1 MTSLNKKYRIKTI
14 PLLILLTI
22 LLLSSFYI
30 YKTFISKENIPD
42 ESILLNDNIDTKI
55 ITNTRSNYDSSP
67 TLSLTTSDYASLS
80 YTERLDMLYD
90 NNYSL
95 EDRIKIYLADDL
107 DNIGLI
113 YYNFENNNTININ
126 EDKKFIA
133 ASTYK
138 VGLNLYAYYLN
149 SIGKLDLDQYIEY
162 LPEDYEEGTGI
173 LQDQYYIGS
182 YKIQDLLDLSIIYS
196 DNIATNMVGRY
207 LGGHEAVRKNLY
219 NLLKI
224 DFPPEENIITPEIEC
239 KILKYIYE
247 FSYYPNFSHMLSV
260 LTHSEY
266 NDRLTKY
273 IDSDIVAHK
282 IGTYDTYIHDVGIV
296 FNNSPYIIIL
306 YTHDIEDAEEKIA
319 NISNAIYQYNN
330 LAY

>member
-1 MTSLNKKYRIKTI
+1 MTYLNKKYRVKTI

-30 YKTFISKENIPD
+30 YKTFISIESTPN
-42 ESILLNDNIDTKI
+42 ESILTYDNIDPKI
-55 ITNTRSNYDSSP
+55 TTNTEFSYDSTP
-67 TLSLTTSDYASLS
+67 TLSLKTSDYTSLS

-107 DNIGLI
+107 DNIGLV

-126 EDKKFIA
+126 WDKEFIA

-138 VGLNLYAYYLN
+138 VGLNFYAYYLD
-149 SIGKLDLDQYIEY
+149 SIGKLDLDQYIDY

-173 LQDQYYIGS
+173 LQDEYYIGS
-182 YKIQDLLDLSIIYS
+182 YKIQNLLDLSLIYS
-196 DNIATNMVGRY
+196 DNIATNMIGRY
-207 LGGHEAVRKNLY
+207 LGSHEEVRKTLY

-224 DFPPEENIITPEIEC
+224 DFPTEENIITPEIEY

-273 IDSDIVAHK
+273 IDSNIIAHK
-282 IGTYDTYIHDVGIV
+282 IGTYDSYIHDVGIV
-296 FNNSPYIIIL
+296 FSNSPYIVIV
-306 YTHDIEDAEEKIA
+306 YTHHIEDAEEKIA

>member
-1 MTSLNKKYRIKTI
+1 MNKNYRVKTPPI
-14 PLLILLTI
+14 LILLTI
-22 LLLSSFYI
+22 FLLSSFYI
-30 YKTFISKENIPD
+30 CKIFISQENTPN
-42 ESILLNDNIDTKI
+42 ESILTEDTMESKI
-55 ITNTRSNYDSSP
+55 ISNIQSNYGSSE
-67 TLSLTTSDYASLS
+67 TFSLITSDYTSLS

-95 EDRIKIYLADDL
+95 EDRIKIYLGDDL
-107 DNIGLI
+107 DNVGLI
-113 YYNFENNNTININ
+113 YYNFENNNTITIN
-126 EDKKFIA
+126 EDKNFIA

-138 VGLNLYAYYLN
+138 VGLNFYAYYLN
-149 SIGKLDLDQYIEY
+149 SIGKLDLEEYIEY

-173 LQDQYYIGS
+173 LQYKSYIGS
-182 YKIQDLLDLSIIYS
+182 YKIQDLLDLSLIYS
-196 DNIATNMVGRY
+196 DNIATNMIGRY
-207 LGGHEAVRKNLY
+207 LGGHEEVRKNLY
-219 NLLKI
+219 NLLNI
-224 DFPPEENIITPEIEC
+224 DFLYEENIITPEIEY
-239 KILKYIYE
+239 KILKYIYD

-260 LTHSEY
+260 LTYSEY

-273 IDSDIVAHK
+273 IDEDIIAHK

-306 YTHDIEDAEEKIA
+306 YTYDIEDAEEKIA